1 MADLTA
7 KKSNFISSSVNA
19 VVTVL
24 ANLETL
30 RTLRREATVLDYA
43 STLTNE
49 DFVGANQ
56 HLSKADLVAAFGSID
71 AIIALLEASNNT
83 HYKNLYQLKG

>member
-1 MADLTA
+1 MSDSTA
-7 KKSNFISSSVNA
+7 KKSNFISNSVNA

-30 RTLRREATVLDYA
+30 RTLRREATVLNYA
-43 STLTNE
+43 TTLTEE
-49 DFVGANQ
+49 DFIGANQ
-56 HLSKADLVAAFGSID
+56 HLTKANLVAAFGSID
-71 AIIALLEASNNT
+71 AIIALLEANSNA

>member
-30 RTLRREATVLDYA
+30 RTLRHEAAVLNYA
-43 STLTNE
+43 TTLTDG

-71 AIIALLEASNNT
+71 AIVALLEANSNT